1 MGLQPCGRNVW
12 DGLKWC
18 IGAIWYET
26 GDKVMWTYPVNQQFD
41 VENPCADYVPNGI
54 HHGFST
60 FFLCLCLRVIGE
72 DRRITTRTNIL
83 IYHST
88 YSTSSSSSSRPIIDN
103 IYRYMSRYTDNL
115 YTIDVLQIF
124 YRFFLQI
131 QIYYRYTIERTV
143 DILYFLQILY
153 RYTINILQKVLQIY
167 YRYNSNWTQISASR
181 TPSACM
187 ASRVP

>member
-124 YRFFLQI
+124 YRFYIDTDILQI
-131 QIYYRYTIERTV
+131 HYRKNCRYTIFSIDFIQIHYKYTIESTV
-143 DILYFLQILY
+143 DILQI
-153 RYTINILQKVLQIY
+153 
-167 YRYNSNWTQISASR
+167 
-181 TPSACM
+181 
-187 ASRVP
+187 